1 MFLPAV
7 AVRLPF
13 CVFCLTSG
21 KALVRSVSK
30 DAGREAELPI
40 HPLAKRM
47 WRTGWGCGG
56 AAGQRGRPRE
66 WVTPG
71 APQRGSAPPPGCAPA
86 LCAPA
91 RHVQSSSVL
100 RSRPAGLLRLLVS
113 ESPLWSRPPFLLS
126 LLFLSSTVPTG
137 IGFAEGVGGI
147 GSPQF
152 HAQLAP
158 ASWRSSSAV
167 ASFRSLT
174 AKLIFARQTTR
185 DPILWGLPVALAR
198 PIDLLDRKLPK
209 ERLPCRRR
217 RARGA
222 ERRVPVSALLPWIL
236 LLYYFVHVIWTL
248 WVASLEPGTGP
259 QAPRGWSRGTS

>member
-1 MFLPAV
+1 MDVPACCGGSIALLCFLLDLGEGPRAE
-7 AVRLPF
+7 RLQGRRAGGGIAH
-13 CVFCLTSG
+13 TSF
-21 KALVRSVSK
+21 S
-30 DAGREAELPI
+30 EA
-40 HPLAKRM
+40 HVTG
-47 WRTGWGCGG
+47 TGWGCGG

-185 DPILWGLPVALAR
+185 DPILAALGSPCSFGQANWSSGPKVAQGAPALQEEKGEGSWEACTCVGSTALNITSVLFCTR
-198 PIDLLDRKLPK
+198 YLD
-209 ERLPCRRR
+209 
-217 RARGA
+217 
-222 ERRVPVSALLPWIL
+222 
-236 LLYYFVHVIWTL
+236 TL
-248 WVASLEPGTGP
+248 GS
-259 QAPRGWSRGTS
+259 